1 MKEIGGYIEIDRYT
15 LPMLHE
21 GAIAVNCGINA
32 LAYLIEA
39 RNIKKIVMPKYLC
52 HSMPD
57 VCLRHGVLVRSCSV
71 GSDFR
76 YGEDE
81 LEEDEWLLLV
91 NYYGQIDNATIQKL
105 SEQYHHV
112 IVDNTQAYFQTPVAG
127 VDTFYSCR
135 KFLGVPDGAFL
146 YTEARLARSLT
157 RDESFEHMHF
167 LLGRFE
173 RIASEFY
180 SEYTANN
187 ARFAKEPIKQMSKLT
202 ENLLHGIDY
211 EQIKHRRT
219 ENFIYLHRA
228 LADRNKLRLIV
239 PDGPFMYP
247 FWTENGVALRK
258 ELQKRKIYIPTLWP
272 NVLETCA
279 PDTVE
284 YDMAAN
290 ILPLPCD
297 QRYGMEEMEA
307 MLCAIDDLSEKEGK
321 H

>member
-15 LPMLHE
+15 RPMLHE
-21 GAIAVNCGINA
+21 GTIALNCGINA

-39 RNIKKIVMPKYLC
+39 RNIKKIVMPRYLC

-57 VCLRHGVLVRSCSV
+57 VCSRHGVAVRSCSI
-71 GSDFR
+71 GSDFQ
-76 YGEDE
+76 YGEVA

-91 NYYGQIDNATIQKL
+91 NYYGQTDNATIQKL
-105 SEQYHHV
+105 AEQYHRV
-112 IVDNTQAYFQTPVAG
+112 IVDNTQAYFQIPVTG
-127 VDTFYSCR
+127 VDTLYSCR

-146 YTEARLARSLT
+146 YTEARLARSLP

-173 RIASEFY
+173 RTASEFY

-187 ARFAKEPIKQMSKLT
+187 ARFAQEPLKRMSKLT

-219 ENFIYLHRA
+219 ENFIHLHRA
-228 LADRNKLRLIV
+228 LADRNRLRLTV
-239 PDGPFMYP
+239 PEGPFMYP
-247 FWTENGVALRK
+247 FWTENGVALRREVK
-258 ELQKRKIYIPTLWP
+258 KRKIYIPTLWP
-272 NVLETCA
+272 NILETCA

-297 QRYGMEEMEA
+297 QRYGLEEMET
-307 MLCAIDDLSEKEGK
+307 MLQALDDLSEKDGK
-321 H
+321 P